1 MSVQEL
7 LPLLMTHRQN
17 HDFTRPFRLRA
28 DHMHSYFDSQFDEGM
43 NTFMEP
49 FECNPSFPDKELM
62 FSISCFN
69 ASLEYM
75 RHNDSITAQTYFEKT
90 VSKAKESLSLRP
102 WASIVTCAALHNIGH
117 IHFKKGDYAS
127 ALLHYENA
135 KEELSDTLKYFL
147 SESTRSYDVPQDV
160 LSYCF
165 LCTSATLNCL
175 AISNTYLL
183 RQQGKDFPN
192 DVTVSL
198 EEAIYI
204 QDFVV
209 GSSPR
214 VTGTLFNNLGRIQY
228 ALGDY
233 FGALISYQSSLAQ
246 REMIEDIQVDT
257 AATIFNLAE
266 THMVCGN
273 LETSIDAFKS
283 YILFAESLPSEVC
296 FMDEAKIMLGDMYSQ
311 THELELAKE
320 IYFSLLN
327 SNIEKFGH
335 IHEKVSSVY
344 NELAYLAKEEGQH
357 RDAIY
362 YFEKTV
368 EIERELIKKSDCKTR
383 LITCLSNVGIMY
395 QNIGDNDRA
404 LVCFQEAVNLITSFQ
419 NSRQFTA
426 ILTRAALLFEIKEE
440 FSKAELYLREVLRS
454 QNAAID
460 SESDEERL
468 DRSSTLNLLGII
480 QCKQN
485 AYERALASFRASY
498 EIRKGSTGST
508 LTQLSNACFNIGECY
523 KFIGSQELA
532 LKYFKES
539 LNYERS
545 MRESE
550 ISCTEINQNII
561 STMTQIA
568 SIYEAAD
575 EYDKALSHY
584 QEVLALISGPGDN
597 TNDQRLFIMHRCQ
610 SCHDHIL
617 RRTIFAT
624 GLVDGR
630 NTCAPAA

>member
-7 LPLLMTHRQN
+7 FPLLVTSKAN
-17 HDFTRPFRLRA
+17 NDFARPFRLRV
-28 DHMHSYFDSQFDEGM
+28 DHIHSYLASQFDEGM

-49 FECNPSFPDKELM
+49 FEYDPSFADKELM
-62 FSISCFN
+62 FAISCFN
-69 ASLEYM
+69 AALDYM
-75 RHNDSITAQTYFEKT
+75 KHNDSITAQTYFEKT
-90 VSKAKESLSLRP
+90 ISKAKESLSLRP
-102 WASIVTCAALHNIGH
+102 WASIVTCAALHNIGYF
-117 IHFKKGDYAS
+117 HFTKGDYAN
-127 ALLHYENA
+127 ALIHYENA
-135 KEELSDTLKYFL
+135 KQELSATLKYFL
-147 SESTRSYDVPQDV
+147 SENTRSLDIPQDII
-160 LSYCF
+160 SYCF

-183 RQQGKDFPN
+183 RKQGEEFPN
-192 DVTVSL
+192 DLLVL
-198 EEAIYI
+198 LQEALYI
-204 QDFVV
+204 SEIVE

-214 VTGTLFNNLGRIQY
+214 MTGTLFNNLGRIQY
-228 ALGDY
+228 AMGDY
-233 FGALISYQSSLAQ
+233 FGALTSYQSSLTQ
-246 REMIEDIQVDT
+246 RQMIDDIQVDT

-283 YILFAESLPSEVC
+283 YILFAENLPSEVC
-296 FMDEAKIMLGDMYSQ
+296 FIDEAKIMLADIYSQ
-311 THELELAKE
+311 THELGLAKE

-327 SNIEKFGH
+327 STIEKYGH

-344 NELAYLAKEEGQH
+344 NELAYLSKEEGH
-357 RDAIY
+357 NRDAIY

-368 EIERELIKKSDCKTR
+368 EIERELVHNSDCKTR

-404 LVCFQEAVNLITSFQ
+404 LVCFQEAVQLITSFQ

-426 ILTRAALLFEIKEE
+426 ILTRAALLFEMKEE

-460 SESDEERL
+460 SESEEEKL

-480 QCKQN
+480 QCKQK
-485 AYERALASFRASY
+485 AYEKALASFQASY
-498 EIRKGSTGST
+498 EIRKESAGST

-523 KFIGSQELA
+523 KFIGNQELA

-545 MRESE
+545 MKESE
-550 ISCTEINQNII
+550 TSCTEINQNII

-568 SIYEAAD
+568 SIYEAVD
-575 EYDKALSHY
+575 DYDKALSHY
-584 QEVLALISGPGDN
+584 QQVLALISGSGDN
-597 TNDQRLFIMHRCQ
+597 ANNQRLFIMHRCQ
-610 SCHDHIL
+610 SCHEHIL
-617 RRTIFAT
+617 RKTIFAT